1 MGMKAWK
8 LAILSSSEESRLWW
22 NDGGMISVF
31 GVMIF
36 LFYLAAFADVSMS
49 VCRRRQQTNG
59 REYFIVYLGES
70 MIQKKASQW

>member
-1 MGMKAWK
+1 MMACKQATA
-8 LAILSSSEESRLWW
+8 LLSARSL
-22 NDGGMISVF
+22 NYGGMISVF

-36 LFYLAAFADVSMS
+36 LFYLSAFADVLMS
-49 VCRRRQQTNG
+49 VCRRRQQTNW